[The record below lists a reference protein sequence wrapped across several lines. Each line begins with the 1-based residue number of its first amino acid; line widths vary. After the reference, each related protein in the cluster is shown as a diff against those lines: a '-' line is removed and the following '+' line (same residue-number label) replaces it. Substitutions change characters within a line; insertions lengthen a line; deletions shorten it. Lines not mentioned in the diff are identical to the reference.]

1 MSFNKIFKNLR
12 AETSLSQKD
21 IAEELSVSRS
31 VVSDW
36 EQGRTEPSIQ
46 SLINIADYYA
56 VSVDYLIGRDCPREY
71 NLTSLQK
78 ELLTDFNFLDR
89 DKQNKVIGFCK
100 ALSLGE
106 LWN

>member
-1 MSFNKIFKNLR
+1 MKFNKIFKDLR

-46 SLINIADYYA
+46 GLIDIADYYA
-56 VSVDYLIGRDCPREY
+56 VSVDYLIGRDSPREHI
-71 NLTSLQK
+71 LTIQQK
-78 ELLTDFNFLDR
+78 ELLDAFNALNR
-89 DKQNKVIGFCK
+89 DKQQQVIGFCK
-100 ALSLGE
+100 ALNYLE
-106 LWN
+106 YL